1 MLKSAMI
8 RTTGIDSLTNFQ
20 KNAKHFAT
28 RLEETKEPLVL
39 TVNGKA
45 KLVIQDADAYQSMLD
60 ELERSRFIEA
70 VRQGLRESEQGL
82 GRPTEEVFA
91 EMKSKYGL

>member
-1 MLKSAMI
+1 MGPAMI

-20 KNAKHFAT
+20 KNAKHFTT

-45 KLVIQDADAYQSMLD
+45 RLVIQDADAYQSMLD
-60 ELERSRFIEA
+60 ELEHSRFIEA

-82 GRPTEEVFA
+82 GPAPPRRH
-91 EMKSKYGL
+91 SRR